1 MLAVNPYAYNCGVG
15 PVHVESQPNFSP
27 DNVWSVE
34 VGEKAKFDDKR
45 ISVNAD
51 IYYIKWNNIQQ
62 VLSLTCGYPYNT
74 NAGNARSFGP
84 ELEVSALIVDGLT
97 VDFSGAYNN
106 AEINDPNANAQ
117 ASGITPG
124 TRVLNVPRF
133 TATVGMTYKT
143 AINDTLNGMFNISS
157 STVGDTRDQAA
168 YPQILPTYTLVD
180 ARTGVVGEPL
190 GGVPVRDQSHQ
201 QGCGTHHQQHGICL
215 ADLCDHARLDQPAA
229 HRRVGFSV

>member
-1 MLAVNPYAYNCGVG
+1 
-15 PVHVESQPNFSP
+15 VEAQPNFSP
-27 DNVWSVE
+27 DNVWSIE
-34 VGEKAKFDDKR
+34 FGEKAKFDDKR

-84 ELEVSALIVDGLT
+84 ELEVSALIIDGLT
-97 VDFSGAYNN
+97 LDFSGAYNN

-117 ASGITPG
+117 ASGIAPG

-133 TATVGMTYKT
+133 TATVGLSYNT

-168 YPQILPTYTLVD
+168 YPEILPTYTLVD
-180 ARTGVVGEPL
+180 ARTGVLGSHWGAYLFATNLTNKVAELTINNTVFAWQTYAITRVSTNQPRTVG
-190 GGVPVRDQSHQ
+190 
-201 QGCGTHHQQHGICL
+201 
-215 ADLCDHARLDQPAA
+215 LDFQY
-229 HRRVGFSV
+229 RF